1 MKRRRV
7 LIVGWLVLALSVA
20 TGITA
25 GSTAVAAGDPVVMVA
40 GTLPV
45 RRAATAAPSAR
56 RPHRA
61 AGAGHAC
68 PHGWRQPVQ
77 LRPVHRV
84 PERLRQDLGPVQEQD
99 LPHRR

>member
-40 GTLPV
+40 GDIACAPGSNRGAKCETTSRLRCWGRP
-45 RRAATAAPSAR
+45 RMSSRLATTSTTAASTPR
-56 RPHRA
+56 T
-61 AGAGHAC
+61 
-68 PHGWRQPVQ
+68 
-77 LRPVHRV
+77 
-84 PERLRQDLGPVQEQD
+84 
-99 LPHRR
+99 